1 MPSTPLRRSTI
12 VLALLLAALV
22 ALPTAGLAAPG
33 HATIA
38 KAKKKKVKCKSS
50 KSSKKK
56 KGCAKK
62 KKKAKVPALGKALT
76 GANNAHVTIVALR
89 PRGGKP
95 QTVVQVSLSGLPAHC
110 TSGFTYLTGGTVGA
124 PLKGT
129 SFSGKATFPQGNFTS
144 VSGHFVSAKK
154 VTGVFQVGNLPVPDR
169 GVCDTG
175 PVPFTATG

>member
-33 HATIA
+33 HANAT

-62 KKKAKVPALGKALT
+62 KKAKVPALGKALT
-76 GANNAHVTIVALR
+76 GANNARVTIQTLR
-89 PRGGKP
+89 QRGGKP
-95 QTVVQVSLSGLPAHC
+95 QTVVQVTLSGLPATC
-110 TSGFTYLTGGTVGA
+110 TSGFTYVTGGTIA
-124 PLKGT
+124 PPLKGT